1 MKLLLLRIPVTLPLH
16 DGVPHCKAL
25 KVILV
30 EHSITVIVVHVPDEN
45 IVRNEQILYF
55 VSRIM
60 TITFGL
66 WLSLAIKGRVL

>member
-25 KVILV
+25 EVILV
-30 EHSITVIVVHVPDEN
+30 KHSITVIVVHVPDEN

-60 TITFGL
+60 TVTFGL